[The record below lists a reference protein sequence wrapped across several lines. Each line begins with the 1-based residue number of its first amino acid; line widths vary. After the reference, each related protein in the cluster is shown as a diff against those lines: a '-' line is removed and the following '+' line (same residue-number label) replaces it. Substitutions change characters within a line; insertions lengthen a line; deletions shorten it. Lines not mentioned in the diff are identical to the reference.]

1 MELTATKY
9 RQTEVGLIPEDWAC
23 MKIGSITNASAGG
36 TPNTKIKEY
45 WGGTIP
51 WMNSGEL
58 NLKHVHDVEN
68 RISEEGLSNSS
79 TKYIP
84 IFSVLIGLAGQGKT
98 RGTAALNHI
107 KLCTNQSIAAIYPS
121 KKHDSFYL
129 YYYLDSLYTEL
140 RKLSTGDGGR
150 GGLNLHIIK
159 NILVPLPTLTEQK
172 AIAQVLSD
180 TDALIQ
186 ALAKKI
192 AKKKLIKKGV
202 MQKLLMPKEDWVT
215 KKISEISSITGA
227 GVDKKINE
235 KEHEVKLLNYM
246 DVFKKDYLFQ
256 DMFSHEVTAPLSKL
270 SSCNVLK
277 GDIFLTPSSEMRTD
291 IGISALAMENMEG
304 IVYSYHVN
312 RLRYTVD
319 IDIKFGLYILKTRN
333 FLKQV
338 ETLCEGSGKRYV
350 LSLTKFKELEITY
363 PDNKAEQQR
372 ISEIIYSIDSEL
384 DQLEN
389 KLEKYKL
396 AKQGIMQQLLT
407 GKIRI
412 L

>member
-9 RQTEVGLIPEDWAC
+9 KQTEVGLIPEDWNC
-23 MKIGSITNASAGG
+23 VKIGSITNASAGG

-58 NLKHVHDVEN
+58 NLKHVHDVDN
-68 RISEEGLSNSS
+68 RITEEGLSNSS

-84 IFSVLIGLAGQGKT
+84 VYSVLIGLAGQGKT
-98 RGTAALNHI
+98 RGTAALNHL

-121 KKHDSFYL
+121 KKHDPFYL

-159 NILVPLPTLTEQK
+159 NILVPLPPLTEQK

-186 ALAKKI
+186 ALEKKI

-202 MQKLLMPKEDWVT
+202 MQKLLTPKADWQVKTIKEIANYRRGSFPQPYGLPQWYDDISGMPFIQVVDVEKNFKLKRETKQKISKAGAEMSVFVKKGTVILTIQGSIGRICITDYDAYVDRTLLIFESLKEDFDMYFFMLSIWLKFQTEKQNAPGGIIKTIT
-215 KKISEISSITGA
+215 KEALSSFEIA
-227 GVDKKINE
+227 YPKKEEQSQIAQMLLDME
-235 KEHEVKLLNYM
+235 KEIENIEKKL
-246 DVFKKDYLFQ
+246 
-256 DMFSHEVTAPLSKL
+256 A
-270 SSCNVLK
+270 
-277 GDIFLTPSSEMRTD
+277 
-291 IGISALAMENMEG
+291 
-304 IVYSYHVN
+304 
-312 RLRYTVD
+312 
-319 IDIKFGLYILKTRN
+319 
-333 FLKQV
+333 
-338 ETLCEGSGKRYV
+338 
-350 LSLTKFKELEITY
+350 
-363 PDNKAEQQR
+363 
-372 ISEIIYSIDSEL
+372 
-384 DQLEN
+384 
-389 KLEKYKL
+389 KYQL
-396 AKQGIMQQLLT
+396 AKQGMMQQLLT